1 MALVAG
7 EFAAL
12 MLIVIA
18 FYAAKRLLPHAAI
31 DLLGDLGAPTQPP
44 RPPSPDELVAG
55 SWDGD
60 PYDDAIWGDRP
71 EEAQARISTMK
82 ERRP

>member
-18 FYAAKRLLPHAAI
+18 FYAAKRLLTHAAI
-31 DLLGDLGAPTQPP
+31 DLLGDLGAPTQPSTLS
-44 RPPSPDELVAG
+44 RPDEIATG

-71 EEAQARISTMK
+71 EEVKARISTMK